1 MEVIEVDIRRRRSQ
15 KFRLYPLGD
24 IHTGSVQC
32 SEEMIQQEVQE
43 IAKDKDAFWL
53 GMGDYADCIT
63 KDDKRFDICGLAPW
77 VERSNIVES
86 QRKWL
91 KNLFEPIKG
100 QCIGLLAGNH
110 EQTILD
116 KHQNDLVRNLCSDLG
131 VRYGGYQCFVVL
143 KFHRSTKGSRN
154 FYTIH
159 AWHGA
164 GAAQTEGARLM
175 RLMRL
180 VNEFQA
186 DIYLMG
192 HLHTIAQYT
201 PARLVCDHGKIK
213 AVNLIAAITGSW
225 LKGYAQPHAGQTF
238 NPSYV
243 EQKGYKPN
251 RLGCPVIEFDPE
263 HNDVKLYA

>member
-1 MEVIEVDIRRRRSQ
+1 MIHAQVARISQ
-15 KFRLYPLGD
+15 
-24 IHTGSVQC
+24 
-32 SEEMIQQEVQE
+32 
-43 IAKDKDAFWL
+43 DKDAYWI

-63 KDDKRFDICGLAPW
+63 KDDKRFDIDGLASW
-77 VERSNIVES
+77 VRKSDIVES
-86 QRKWL
+86 QRRWL
-91 KNLFEPIKG
+91 VNLFEPIKS
-100 QCIGLLAGNH
+100 QCIGLLVGNH
-110 EQTILD
+110 EQSILD
-116 KHQNDLVRNLCSDLG
+116 KHQDDLVRHLCTDVS
-131 VRYGGYQCFVVL
+131 VPYAGYQAFVVL
-143 KFHRSTKGSRN
+143 KFHRSSRDQKN
-154 FYTIH
+154 YTLH
-159 AWHGA
+159 CWHGA

-201 PARLVCDHGKIK
+201 PARLICDHGKIK

-225 LKGYAQPHAGQTF
+225 LKGYAQPHKGEQF

-251 RLGCPVIEFDPE
+251 RLGCPVLEFDPE
-263 HNDVKLYA
+263 HNDVKLVA